1 MKSKLGRCAIGAALL
16 LCLTTAHAAP
26 IKWRP
31 GLVQISVESKDV
43 KDVLSDFAASQG
55 IIISIAPNI
64 QGTVSGR
71 FNLPPRKFI
80 DTMAATFGFVWFY
93 DGSVLSI
100 SAANDVSTRVI
111 NLDFAGTENLRQ
123 TLKQIGLETD
133 RFPIVY
139 DPVQGVALVTGPSRL
154 LSLVSDVA
162 ARIDQNANRRT
173 GSEVRV
179 YPLKNGWADDHKVVI
194 DGKTVIVPGVASV
207 LSSLYHPQN
216 DSDKKGN
223 SRGATPDVTPSVR
236 PVDAMADVRGG
247 TSGGSPY
254 PDNAG
259 VNPPLPGLFGAPL
272 PNAAGP
278 VGAPSQGA
286 HNGNDASGRGA
297 PSTAALPDGAG
308 SLPVIIADPRTN
320 SVLVRDLPQR
330 VDQYKP
336 LIDRLDV
343 KRRMIEIEANIIQ
356 INDNALKQIG
366 VDWRAHNSH
375 VDFQTGN
382 GVTSA
387 NSFNGQLNPT
397 FTGTDANG
405 NTIANVTPAG
415 LSLTAVVGD
424 AGRYLLAR
432 VNALE
437 QDDLARVDASPKVA
451 TLDNVEAVMDNKT
464 RFFVKVAGFTSSDL
478 FSVSVGNTLRVL
490 PMVTDDEGKTQI
502 KLQVHVEDGQIVLGQ
517 TTDQIPQ
524 IATSEIN
531 TEAVV
536 TEGQSLL
543 IAGYRIDNQT
553 NGESGVP
560 VLSKIPFL
568 GGLFRYRQKQ
578 NSHMERL
585 VLLSPRVIEF

>member
-1 MKSKLGRCAIGAALL
+1 A
-16 LCLTTAHAAP
+16 
-26 IKWRP
+26 
-31 GLVQISVESKDV
+31 
-43 KDVLSDFAASQG
+43 FARRAQR
-55 IIISIAPNI
+55 
-64 QGTVSGR
+64 Q
-71 FNLPPRKFI
+71 
-80 DTMAATFGFVWFY
+80 
-93 DGSVLSI
+93 
-100 SAANDVSTRVI
+100 ST
-111 NLDFAGTENLRQ
+111 
-123 TLKQIGLETD
+123 
-133 RFPIVY
+133 P
-139 DPVQGVALVTGPSRL
+139 
-154 LSLVSDVA
+154 
-162 ARIDQNANRRT
+162 
-173 GSEVRV
+173 
-179 YPLKNGWADDHKVVI
+179 
-194 DGKTVIVPGVASV
+194 
-207 LSSLYHPQN
+207 
-216 DSDKKGN
+216 
-223 SRGATPDVTPSVR
+223 
-236 PVDAMADVRGG
+236 
-247 TSGGSPY
+247 
-254 PDNAG
+254 
-259 VNPPLPGLFGAPL
+259 
-272 PNAAGP
+272 
-278 VGAPSQGA
+278 
-286 HNGNDASGRGA
+286 SGRGA

-502 KLQVHVEDGQIVLGQ
+502 KLQVHVEDGQIVPGQ